1 MKQKLGGK
9 SFNIA
14 SSALPYQKPPPA
26 LPSNK
31 QSKEFVLTMIFSH
44 FLLYNGIRIT
54 KLEVNEDDSHGKP
67 DTKIVAN
74 GIEQGIQ
81 LTKISLNDPLRR
93 INVAERQTD
102 ELLNLF
108 SDNIEISSP
117 INIYIYLNSKN
128 KNSIPKGNL
137 KKKKKLVDLISKGIT
152 NNKDKIFGNN
162 PEIVFLPR
170 EDSELKNLANSIT
183 INPVNTGD
191 FSTFQGKRGIH
202 INYEFDTHDWD
213 EEDLDEEIT
222 RIIESKKGGNEDIL
236 LIWAD
241 RFELL
246 YQDDKVADVL
256 RNKFY
261 KTEFK
266 EVFFLTLFDRVDR
279 FLDSWKVVKIKSRT
293 EPNTQ

>member
-1 MKQKLGGK
+1 MKKKLGGK
-9 SFNIA
+9 SFKLS
-14 SSALPYQKPPPA
+14 SSALPYQKLPPA

-93 INVAERQTD
+93 INVAERQTN

-108 SDNIEISSP
+108 PDNIEISSP

-152 NNKDKIFGNN
+152 NNKDKIFGHN
-162 PEIVFLPR
+162 PEIVFLPI
-170 EDSELKNLANSIT
+170 EDSELINLANSIT
-183 INPVNTGD
+183 INPVNTGH
-191 FSTFQGKRGIH
+191 FSTFQGKKGIH
-202 INYEFDTHDWD
+202 INYEFDAHDWD
-213 EEDLDEEIT
+213 EEDLDEEIN
-222 RIIESKKGGNEDIL
+222 RIIETKKGGNEDIL

-246 YQDDKVADVL
+246 YQDDKVGDIL
-256 RNKFY
+256 RNKFS

-266 EVFFLTLFDRVDR
+266 EVFFLTLFDRVDM
-279 FLDSWKVVKIKSRT
+279 FLNSWKVVKIK
-293 EPNTQ
+293 